1 MPARWILAYNMW
13 QGFVHRNHPVFVGI
27 TQQSDIKSTSQA
39 NWIPRI
45 AGLCGK
51 ILRGK
56 DGKEKKRGMDVEEG

>member
-1 MPARWILAYNMW
+1 MW

-45 AGLCGK
+45 AGLYGK
-51 ILRGK
+51 IEEKMERK
-56 DGKEKKRGMDVEEG
+56 KKRNGCGRGLTDSVDSDCIP